1 MDMIL
6 VIWREPAVVEMQDV
20 LVAYVSIPTVTIPR
34 GKECIYVST
43 ADNVPGDRFDIDFVA
58 TDGHQLGTNHT
69 FFI

>member
-34 GKECIYVST
+34 GKEVHIRLLLIMCRKV
-43 ADNVPGDRFDIDFVA
+43 ID
-58 TDGHQLGTNHT
+58 L
-69 FFI
+69 ISIL